1 MRFSEKWIPLRDGRT
16 ALLRAPRP
24 DKAEAEETVEYLRT
38 ASGETEFLSFYPEEL
53 PFTPESEQKYLQT
66 NLDAPNTMMIVC
78 EVDGKMAGNCQLVF
92 FTKQKE
98 AHRAVVMIAL
108 LREFWNLGIGSAMF
122 SEMIAAAR
130 EKNVEQLEL
139 CYVEGNE
146 RAAALYRRMGFEV
159 MAVHPDAFRLK
170 DGSMRSE
177 VFMRRKL

>member
-24 DKAEAEETVEYLRT
+24 DRAEAEETVGYLRT

-66 NLDAPNTMMIVC
+66 NLDAPNTMMI
-78 EVDGKMAGNCQLVF
+78 GNCQLVF